1 MIMMMQRKSSVP
13 KEQIYN
19 NYKILKDENEA
30 LKVTIKN
37 LKENIKMLNKNK

>member
-13 KEQIYN
+13 KEQIYK